1 MIVVGLVPLSL
12 SLSLTLATH
21 LVITR
26 VAGTLAGLV
35 VSAVVAALGPRD
47 LVDAAAPR
55 PLPAQADVMRRGQTA
70 PPALLDVE
78 AYRLSR
84 ARSRSKIRR
93 RMAMVEA

>member
-12 SLSLTLATH
+12 ALTLATH

-55 PLPAQADVMRRGQTA
+55 PSPADVMRRSQTA